1 MFTPDLLVIFG
12 LIVAQIWVGAQTFR
26 QIRLLADALPLL
38 TDLSISRT
46 RVADINLERIEPR
59 KLLDNLAVVTVPEPL
74 TEAERIDRVTDLVA
88 EGYRMADAIDKV
100 AEEQAMSPTT
110 IITTLKQTGESS
122 PTMARIRD
130 AINVYLLRNRSS
142 VVDFNLLRD
151 IVQRNLDALESEI
164 GLMLPVPLYLG
175 LLGTMFGIVYGLFNM
190 PALEIKNFMDGAGAG
205 NLMGVNGLLNGVR
218 NAMIASAVG
227 LSIMVIG
234 SWRLRLAK
242 VRGDGRMHDLFT
254 FLQTELLPVLSQ
266 SLNTGI
272 YDLNRSLDRFGK
284 QFADT
289 ASQLDRT
296 IGRNYDAMK
305 TQQQMLETLQ
315 NIDLNRIVTYN
326 VQVMNQLLSSTAS
339 LERFAT
345 FLSQLDG
352 LTDNARQLV
361 SQTRDIAGL
370 AGRIDQMLAES
381 QDLQRFLSSHFQQL
395 EQRGQLINS
404 AVVRMDD
411 VVDAAFSGLKQ
422 MLHERIEAVRA
433 IGIRQE
439 DMLNRSFSENR
450 TALSQLRHLE
460 TLNQNVGAVTR
471 QGQDQQQAITD
482 RLRSLETS
490 LQAINQTLEQMRQEQ
505 NRPVL
510 KRWFGRK

>member
-1 MFTPDLLVIFG
+1 MFTPDLLFIFG
-12 LIVAQIWVGAQTFR
+12 LIVAQIWVGVQTFR
-26 QIRLLADALPLL
+26 QIRLLGDTLPPVV
-38 TDLSISRT
+38 DLSLTRT
-46 RVADINLERIEPR
+46 RVADVNLEQMKPR
-59 KLLDNLAVVTVPEPL
+59 QLLENLAVVAMPEPL

-88 EGYRMADAIDKV
+88 EGYPMADAINMV
-100 AEEQAMSPTT
+100 AQEQAVSPST
-110 IITTLKQTGESS
+110 IITTLQQTGESS
-122 PTMARIRD
+122 AMMSRIRE
-130 AINVYLLRNRSS
+130 AINVYLLRNRSA

-151 IVQRNLDALESEI
+151 IVQHNVDALEAEI

-190 PALEIKNFMDGAGAG
+190 PALEIKNFMSGAGAG

-227 LSIMVIG
+227 LLVMVIG

-242 VRGDGRMHDLFT
+242 VSVDSLKHDLFT
-254 FLQTELLPVLSQ
+254 FMQTELLPVLTQ

-315 NIDLNRIVTYN
+315 TLDLNRIVTYN
-326 VQVMNQLLSSTAS
+326 VQVMKQLLSSTTS
-339 LERFAT
+339 LERFGT
-345 FLSQLDG
+345 FLTQLDG

-361 SQTRDIAGL
+361 GQTHDIAGL
-370 AGRIDQMLAES
+370 AARIDQMLSES
-381 QDLQRFLSSHFQQL
+381 VALQQFLSNHFTQL

-433 IGIRQE
+433 IGIREE
-439 DMLNRSFSENR
+439 DMLNRSFAENR
-450 TALSQLRHLE
+450 NALSQLRHLE
-460 TLNQNVGAVTR
+460 TLNQNVGNVAR
-471 QGQDQQQAITD
+471 QGQDQQQALSD
-482 RLRSLETS
+482 RLRTLEKS
-490 LQAINQTLEQMRQEQ
+490 LQTINQTLSQIRREQH
-505 NRPVL
+505 RPIWQ
-510 KRWFGRK
+510 RWFGR

>member
-1 MFTPDLLVIFG
+1 MFTPDLIIIAL
-12 LIVAQIWVGAQTFR
+12 LIITQVWVGAQTFR
-26 QIRLLADALPLL
+26 QIGVLADALPPLAS
-38 TDLSISRT
+38 LSLGRS
-46 RVADINLERIEPR
+46 RVADVILERMAPR
-59 KLLDNLAVVTVPEPL
+59 ELLNNLPRVVMPGPL
-74 TEAERIDRVTDLVA
+74 SEAERIDRVTDLVA
-88 EGYRMADAIDKV
+88 DGYTMADAIDRV
-100 AEEQAMSPTT
+100 ATDETREPTT
-110 IITTLKQTGESS
+110 NVITLNQTGDVSD
-122 PTMARIRD
+122 TMARIRE
-130 AINVYLLRNRSS
+130 AINVYLLRNRGA

-151 IVQRNLDALESEI
+151 IVERNLDALEAEI

-190 PALEIKNFMDGAGAG
+190 PTLEIKNFMDGGGAN
-205 NLMGVNGLLNGVR
+205 NLLGVNGLLNGVR

-227 LSIMVIG
+227 LTVTVIG
-234 SWRLRLAK
+234 SWRLRAAK
-242 VRGDGRMHDLFT
+242 VMADSRKHDLFT
-254 FLQTELLPVLSQ
+254 FLQTELLPVISQ

-272 YDLNRSLDRFGK
+272 YDLNRSLDRFGQ

-296 IGRNYDAMK
+296 IGRNYDAMQ

-315 NIDLNRIVTYN
+315 TLDLNRIVTYN

-339 LERFAT
+339 LERFGT

-361 SQTRDIAGL
+361 NRTNDVAGL
-370 AGRIDQMLAES
+370 ADKIDRMLTDS
-381 QDLQRFLSSHFQQL
+381 QALQQFLNSHFQQL

-422 MLHERIEAVRA
+422 MLYERIEAVRT
-433 IGIRQE
+433 IGMREE
-439 DMLNRSFSENR
+439 DMLTRSFAENR
-450 TALSQLRHLE
+450 TALGQLRHLE
-460 TLNQNVGAVTR
+460 TLNQTVGTLAR
-471 QGQDQQQAITD
+471 QEQTQQQTLTD
-482 RLRSLETS
+482 RLNQLETS
-490 LQAINQTLEQMRQEQ
+490 LQTINETLDRMRREQ

-510 KRWFGRK
+510 QRWFGRR